1 MYIEMKNKFDSK
13 ASIIGGV
20 IFYGIFTFIGLLML
34 VELLTLNEKYF
45 DDIIENY
52 ISNGKGINIK
62 TRTIV
67 NIIYS
72 YFGRKGCIIFLV
84 FGNLILSYT
93 LYKEIYTLR
102 RYLHK
107 EKLYKMGL
115 VSNMDDDYKPVGLI
129 KSIKQF
135 FKKSGNTA
143 TSTVKYSRKDL
154 RKMKK
159 KLKDMEN
166 KRKR

>member
-1 MYIEMKNKFDSK
+1 MENKNKFDSK
-13 ASIIGGV
+13 QSIIWKTIFNFCIALVALYYVVMLCLIDSVEFVKYIEHYIRSGTGISRGSSTIINVFYSGFGKIGV
-20 IFYGIFTFIGLLML
+20 ILF
-34 VELLTLNEKYF
+34 
-45 DDIIENY
+45 
-52 ISNGKGINIK
+52 
-62 TRTIV
+62 
-67 NIIYS
+67 
-72 YFGRKGCIIFLV
+72 
-84 FGNLILSYT
+84 LILCNFILWWMTFTS
-93 LYKEIYTLR
+93 LNRLR